1 MSSQDQK
8 NLQEASSAPQ
18 PNRILGW
25 TGLTALIVALL
36 VAAAGI
42 FMRQHAETEVKNWT
56 STEAVPVVSVITPQG
71 GAADPLVIL
80 PGDIQAWY
88 EAPIYARV
96 NGYLKNWYF
105 DYGAHVT
112 AGQQLAEIDAP
123 DLDAQL
129 TAAKAKLNATGAE
142 VKARQAELDF
152 AKATYD
158 RWRES
163 PKGVVS
169 VQETLSKK
177 GDFDSATARFEASL
191 ANVSAAK
198 GEVDRLDALESFKR
212 IAAPF
217 DGVVTERNTD
227 IGALINAGS
236 GVGGG
241 SGPVLFRIADVHKM
255 RIFVQVP
262 QRMSADIHEGLTAN
276 LHLPQYPGKAFKATV
291 ATTSHAI
298 TMSSRSLLVELHADN
313 ADGLLQPGAYA
324 EVHFHL
330 PSDPDLLHVPTS
342 ALLFRNHG
350 PKMAVIGENNRV
362 ELKKV
367 TLGRNLGSQ
376 VEVLTGLTSIDRVV
390 NNPPDSLADG
400 DLVRI
405 AGGSLPAGK
414 QTQAED
420 AVGKNFATGGN
431 RGEPI
436 PAMAEVKGRVNDEI
450 DKGLANSASAIVH

>member
-1 MSSQDQK
+1 MSSQGQK
-8 NLQEASSAPQ
+8 NLPGASSVPQ
-18 PNRILGW
+18 PNRILRW
-25 TGLTALIVALL
+25 TGLTALIAAIL
-36 VAAAGI
+36 VATAGI
-42 FMRQHAETEVKNWT
+42 FARQHEAAEVKNWT
-56 STEAVPVVSVITPQG
+56 ATEAVPIVSVITPQG

-88 EAPIYARV
+88 DAPIYARV

-105 DYGAHVT
+105 DYGAHVA

-123 DLDAQL
+123 ELDAQL
-129 TAAKAKLNATGAE
+129 AAAKAKLNATNAE

-212 IAAPF
+212 ITAPF

-236 GVGGG
+236 GIGGG
-241 SGPVLFRIADVHKM
+241 SGPVLFRIADVRRM

-262 QRMSADIHEGLTAN
+262 QRISADIQEGLAAD

-313 ADGLLQPGAYA
+313 PDGLLQPGAYT

-350 PKMAVIGENNRV
+350 PKMAVIGENSRV

-376 VEVLTGLTSIDRVV
+376 VEVLTGLTPIDRVV

-400 DLVRI
+400 DLVRTVN
-405 AGGSLPAGK
+405 GSLPAGK
-414 QTQAED
+414 QTQVEG
-420 AVGKNFATGGN
+420 AVGKNFVTGGN
-431 RGEPI
+431 GVELI
-436 PAMAEVKGRVNDEI
+436 PAMAEEKVKVINEVG
-450 DKGLANSASAIVH
+450 KGSANSIPAATH